1 MQKVTIYT
9 RPMCGFC
16 GRAIKLLKQKGVE
29 LSEIAAGFDKAKRDE
44 MVARSNGSM
53 TFPQI
58 FIGDA
63 HVGGCDELFALER
76 AGDLDRLLN
85 GG

>member
-9 RPMCGFC
+9 TPMCGFC
-16 GRAIKLLKQKGVE
+16 ARALMLLKQKGAE
-29 LSEIAAGFDKAKRDE
+29 LSEISAGFDKVKRDE
-44 MVARSNGSM
+44 MVARSNGLN

-63 HVGGCDELFALER
+63 HVGGCDELFALDQ

-85 GG
+85 DG